1 MESLIASALLWK
13 NGLGTYDEY
22 NKILDERFLE
32 NPDNDILLELEWCSS
47 DCEKTFSIINN
58 FRHYEY
64 FQKFNVD
71 RFGEKLFCGLEAVY
85 MADSIPID
93 EFGRRCYQLWNC
105 LPAEIDQ
112 IEPFWTL
119 GYADD
124 YLSYGDEEQCRKSY
138 ERAFSHYKL

>member
-22 NKILDERFLE
+22 NKILDEKFLK
-32 NPDNDILLELEWCSS
+32 NPDSAILLELEWCSS

-58 FRHYEY
+58 FWHYDY
-64 FQKFNVD
+64 FQSFNAD
-71 RFGEKLFCGLEAVY
+71 RFGEKLFSGLESVY
-85 MADSIPID
+85 MAHSVAIN
-93 EFGRRCYQLWNC
+93 EFGSRCYQLWNC
-105 LPAEIDQ
+105 LPAEINQ

-124 YLSYGDEEQCRKSY
+124 CLSYGDESQCRELY
-138 ERAFSHYKL
+138 EKAFLHYKL